1 MPITEDLVS
10 AIIPTYNDAEYLP
23 RALES
28 VNDQTYE
35 NIEAIVVDSA
45 GSDFV
50 KEIVSGYNF
59 ARYIYD
65 DPKGPAAA
73 RNTGIDKSNGEY
85 IAFLDADDMWLSKKT
100 ELQIKQLRS
109 DSADFVYSDQ
119 YKQFALEQISPEKWK
134 YDESIELCSDKQ
146 PHVSY
151 FREVNG
157 IGSRTVM
164 CRKEC
169 LDNEL
174 FWEELQLREDPNLW
188 VRILSDFKSTRVN
201 IPLAVK
207 FYRDGSITNDQ
218 ELMYSSRIESIQ
230 MLVDRYP
237 ELAPYENRRISEAK
251 IKYGGYLVKKGDRSK
266 ARKLMW
272 DDPENIPLPHKILL
286 TFATFPPVGGQLVYY
301 SSNILIQDGFHS
313 WVEQVRKFITRHR

>member
-1 MPITEDLVS
+1 
-10 AIIPTYNDAEYLP
+10 
-23 RALES
+23 
-28 VNDQTYE
+28 
-35 NIEAIVVDSA
+35 
-45 GSDFV
+45 
-50 KEIVSGYNF
+50 
-59 ARYIYD
+59 
-65 DPKGPAAA
+65 
-73 RNTGIDKSNGEY
+73 
-85 IAFLDADDMWLSKKT
+85 
-100 ELQIKQLRS
+100 
-109 DSADFVYSDQ
+109 
-119 YKQFALEQISPEKWK
+119 
-134 YDESIELCSDKQ
+134 
-146 PHVSY
+146 
-151 FREVNG
+151 
-157 IGSRTVM
+157 M

-188 VRILSDFKSTRVN
+188 VRILSDFKPTRVN

-251 IKYGGYLVKKGDRSK
+251 IEYGGYLVKKGDRSK

-313 WVEQVRKFITRHR
+313 WLEQVRKFITRHR